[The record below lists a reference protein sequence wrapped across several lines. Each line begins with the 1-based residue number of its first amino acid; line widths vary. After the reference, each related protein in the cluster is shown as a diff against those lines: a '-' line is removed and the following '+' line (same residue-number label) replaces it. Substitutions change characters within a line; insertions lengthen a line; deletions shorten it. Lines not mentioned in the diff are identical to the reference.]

1 MVIGWE
7 ELNILFINSYPP
19 MLANL
24 PAFAVFRKIF
34 VFTLPLGP
42 IDPPCPGLTFDDIFD
57 AIQVRFVRYLEVL

>member
-1 MVIGWE
+1 
-7 ELNILFINSYPP
+7 